1 MDNELNVAFTQ
12 ANEEG
17 QWYKS
22 DATTNDARLQISN
35 TKIEAL
41 KYEKVDLR
49 KINVTFKNVDE
60 AQNTKET
67 LYAFLTNV
75 SKLEVVRD
83 EVEKVAFEVNQ
94 QLVEFEDFPE

>member
-49 KINVTFKNVDE
+49 GYLVHLIYEPGNCGVVGTFVRKRKSPLRREMVG
-60 AQNTKET
+60 
-67 LYAFLTNV
+67 V
-75 SKLEVVRD
+75 SGGH
-83 EVEKVAFEVNQ
+83 
-94 QLVEFEDFPE
+94 